1 MKRLF
6 ILGGLILVILL
17 GGGGAY
23 FLVTSG
29 EEAAEE
35 AIEEEPEEDHAEE
48 GGHGASPPELQF
60 VEMEILALPV
70 VRRKALSH
78 YLHVEANLQSPDEQA
93 KKQIL
98 DALAHVRDD
107 IIREFYRTPL
117 TAARGSNVDLAV
129 LKARLKAAATQVL
142 GAGVVEEVLLVNVI
156 RGRR

>member
-78 YLHVEANLQSPDEQA
+78 YPSRGGESAIARRAGEEADPGRVGA
-93 KKQIL
+93 RARRHHPRIL
-98 DALAHVRDD
+98 PH
-107 IIREFYRTPL
+107 
-117 TAARGSNVDLAV
+117 AADRRPNVDLAV